1 MNEWREREGG
11 REGSTLYE
19 RVPCGRQT
27 KDAAAT
33 AGDANEAIQLQM
45 QIHNLKIHNKSCSE
59 HIASYR
65 FAVMW
70 KTSRRS
76 QFIKSEDTTLLRS
89 ALPRPVLCPVL
100 CLNMGLLKRH
110 MEFMRAQGLR
120 RCCAL
125 SGHTVSRNG
134 KQKMT
139 KKRQQRTKRSADSGV
154 GCQAGE
160 VGRGAEWR
168 QGCLE
173 SFANLF
179 KSGPLLNCC
188 CCLFCWCC
196 CHLAACNSFAC

>member
-1 MNEWREREGG
+1 MERERG

-19 RVPCGRQT
+19 RVQT

-45 QIHNLKIHNKSCSE
+45 QIHNKSCCK

-89 ALPRPVLCPVL
+89 ALPRPVP

-125 SGHTVSRNG
+125 SGHTASRNG

-154 GCQAGE
+154 GCQAG
-160 VGRGAEWR
+160 RGGEGSKVEAR
-168 QGCLE
+168 LPG
-173 SFANLF
+173 
-179 KSGPLLNCC
+179 K
-188 CCLFCWCC
+188 FCQ
-196 CHLAACNSFAC
+196 LI